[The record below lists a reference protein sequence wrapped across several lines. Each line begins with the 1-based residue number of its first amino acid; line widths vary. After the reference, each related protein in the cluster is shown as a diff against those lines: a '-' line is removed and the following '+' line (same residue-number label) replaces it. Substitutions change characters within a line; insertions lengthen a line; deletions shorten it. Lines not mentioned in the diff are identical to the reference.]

1 MSNNDHIF
9 SLGEDNRPEL
19 SQELLQAYL
28 EGRLSHEEQHRVE
41 EWLAEEGMESDALEG
56 LKEMDAG
63 EVKQSASRLKQQ
75 LLREVSRRKTTR
87 QSDVMANRWALAAIF
102 LILLLC
108 VIGYVAIKLVIKN

>member
-1 MSNNDHIF
+1 MNKKDNIF
-9 SLGEDNRPEL
+9 PFGEDSRPEL
-19 SQELLQAYL
+19 SQEHLQAYL

-63 EVKQSASRLKQQ
+63 AVKQSAARLKQQ
-75 LLREVSRRKTTR
+75 LRREISSRKTTR
-87 QSDVMANRWALAAIF
+87 RPDAMANRWALAAIF

-108 VIGYVAIKLVIKN
+108 AIGYFVIKLVVKN